1 MTQHAQYADA
11 LALYAMGALDDQ
23 TELAELQAHL
33 GTCGECRREL
43 EALRADVALLA
54 LSAAGPHPP
63 QRSRDRLMRAIAA
76 EPRREIKPKARFVL
90 GRLRSR
96 WLTFAPIAVALLLLS
111 ISGVL
116 FRESFRLRNKNERL
130 TAQLSREIESNA
142 HARAVV
148 EVLNAQDTQKMVL
161 VSANEKPQPQVK
173 TIYQADK
180 GRVLLLANNLAPLP
194 ADKVYELWLLPA
206 SGGAPMRA
214 GIFKPDAA
222 GNSVMLQTMGSDSVA
237 AKGFAIT
244 IENSGG
250 SETPTMPI
258 VFAPAG

>member
-23 TELAELQAHL
+23 RELAELQVHL

-43 EALRADVALLA
+43 EALRADVSLLA
-54 LSAAGPHPP
+54 LSAVGPQPP
-63 QRSRDRLMRAIAA
+63 QRSRERLMRAISA

-96 WLTFAPIAVALLLLS
+96 WLSFAPIAVALLLVI
-111 ISGVL
+111 ISSVL
-116 FRESFRLRNKNERL
+116 VRENYRLRNRNERL
-130 TAQLSREIESNA
+130 NAQISAEVGNSA
-142 HARAVV
+142 HARAVL
-148 EVLNAQDTQKMVL
+148 EVLNSQNTQKMVL
-161 VSANEKPQPQVK
+161 VAAKQKPQPQVK
-173 TIYQADK
+173 TIYEAEK
-180 GRVLLLANNLAPLP
+180 GRVLLLASNLDPLP

-206 SGGAPMRA
+206 SGGAPMPA
-214 GIFKPDAA
+214 GIFKPDAN
-222 GNSVMLQTMGSDSVA
+222 GNSMMLQTMGSDSIA

-250 SETPTMPI
+250 SPVPTSPI